1 MSLSNWRWR
10 SLSTLSVSYGIFW
23 DASSPKILHR
33 TSKACVASRTT
44 KELYSMFRVMMLN
57 ASKTSSITSKV
68 VKSLTSSALVLPH
81 SLNLRKMVVLPVTVV
96 KANNGVVLLKADTV
110 VELRVATET
119 KVGMDNSVGVT
130 DNRTPTVA
138 ANNNMVVDNQAMLWD
153 PMMVVNSII
162 KTSHSPQEAVLTNLA
177 QCLWAI
183 WVRWTLEAHK
193 TYWTLWE
200 WIPSMWEY
208 WLMSKVSPKEPHS
221 WTSEVLK
228 TTREH
233 WNLMGKRHPT
243 AQDA

>member
-1 MSLSNWRWR
+1 
-10 SLSTLSVSYGIFW
+10 
-23 DASSPKILHR
+23 
-33 TSKACVASRTT
+33 
-44 KELYSMFRVMMLN
+44 MFRVMMLN

-96 KANNGVVLLKADTV
+96 KANNGVVIRADTV
-110 VELRVATET
+110 VETRVATET
-119 KVGMDNSVGVT
+119 KVGMDNSVVVT

-138 ANNNMVVDNQAMLWD
+138 ANNNMVVDNQATLWD
-153 PMMVVNSII
+153 PMMVGNIII

-193 TYWTLWE
+193 NYWTLWE
-200 WIPSMWEY
+200 WIPSMSEY
-208 WLMSKVSPKEPHS
+208 WLMSKASPKEQHS
-221 WTSEVLK
+221 STSVVLK
-228 TTREH
+228 TTREL

-243 AQDA
+243 AQDVWESTLRVQDQLADENN